1 MENKEIAHVLWQT
14 ADLLEI
20 AGEDGFRI
28 RSYRNAGQSVE
39 TWTERIADIAAGPDA
54 KAAEKKLTEIPG
66 IGKSMAGHLREIVQR
81 GSLPPRDEIL
91 KKFPPTILDLLQI
104 RDLGA
109 KRIALIWSVYH
120 AGSVD
125 EVEKLAKEGKI
136 RELPRM
142 GEKLEQNLLKAIAMW
157 KTSAGRFR
165 IDVAEGAATKLRDYL
180 AAAGKNIRVTIAG
193 SLRRGKETIGD
204 LDLLVTGGVPEKL
217 IERLLAYPEMIGVV
231 AKGENKCSIRIGNN
245 MHVDVRFL
253 APDEYGSAMQ
263 YFTGSKEHGVALRQ
277 RALRMGYSLSEYGL
291 FRVKDEKRVAGKT
304 EEEIYNKLGLDLIPA
319 ELRENTGELDA
330 AEEHRLPTLIEAA
343 DLRGDVHMHT
353 TATDGRASILEMAQA
368 AQQRGLEYIAITDHS
383 KAQAM
388 NSGLDEKRIV
398 EQIREIREIEKQ
410 MEGGFRIFAGC
421 EVDILKDGAMDLD
434 DEALAQLD
442 VVIGS
447 IHSHM
452 NLEAQEQTD
461 RLLRACENRYLR
473 ILGHPTGRQLTRR
486 DPYPFDFDR
495 VLAAAAARGIHME
508 INASPE
514 RLDLSDIHARM
525 AKERG
530 MKLVINTDAH
540 HPSHL
545 DNARFGVTVAR
556 RAWLEKKDVLNTLPA
571 EKFLHALQKTK

>member
-1 MENKEIAHVLWQT
+1 MENKEIANVLWQT

-39 TWTERIADIAAGPDA
+39 TWTERIADIAAGPDVKVA
-54 KAAEKKLTEIPG
+54 LKKLTEIPG

-109 KRIALIWSVYH
+109 KRIALIWSTYQ

-125 EVEKLAKEGKI
+125 EVEKLAQEGKI

-142 GEKLEQNLLKAIAMW
+142 GEKLEQNLLKAIAIW
-157 KTSAGRFR
+157 KTSSGRFR
-165 IDVAEGAATKLRDYL
+165 IDVADGIAAKLRDYL
-180 AAAGKNIRVTIAG
+180 LAGGKNIRVTIAG

-204 LDLLVTGGVPEKL
+204 LDLLVTGGAPDKM
-217 IERLLAYPEMIGVV
+217 IEHLLAYPDMNGVV
-231 AKGENKCSIRIGNN
+231 ARGENKCSIRVGNN
-245 MHVDVRFL
+245 LHVDVRFL
-253 APDEYGSAMQ
+253 APEEYGSAMQ
-263 YFTGSKEHGVALRQ
+263 YFTGSKEHNVALRQ
-277 RALRMGYSLSEYGL
+277 RALRMGFTLSEYGL
-291 FRVKDEKRVAGKT
+291 FRLKDEERVAGKT
-304 EEEIYNKLGLDLIPA
+304 EEEIYEKLGLDPIAA

-330 AEEHRLPTLIEAA
+330 AEKHRLPVLIEAK

-368 AQQRGLEYIAITDHS
+368 AQARGLEYVAITDHS

-398 EQIREIREIEKQ
+398 EQIAEIREIEKQ

-421 EVDILKDGAMDLD
+421 EVDILKDGKMDLD
-434 DEALAQLD
+434 DDALAQLD

-452 NLEAQEQTD
+452 NLEPQEQTD
-461 RLLRACENRYLR
+461 RLLRACENRYIR

-514 RLDLSDIHARM
+514 RLDLKDIHARM
-525 AKERG
+525 CKEKG
-530 MKLVINTDAH
+530 VKLVINTDAH
-540 HPSHL
+540 HPTHL
-545 DNARFGVTVAR
+545 DNARFGVKVAR
-556 RAWLEKKDVLNTLPA
+556 RAWLTKQDVLNTLPA
-571 EKFLHALQKTK
+571 ATFLQALKKSI